1 VAGNT
6 NKQQRK
12 ETNNETGNNNSNPS
26 LRKGYVANIP
36 TEALFHGYDEW
47 HSVTISND
55 ESWDIN
61 FHMCGEPN
69 TLHVVAHPE
78 RTGADGFRETDMSS
92 WVKVADFHRELPTE
106 TESGEAELA

>member
-1 VAGNT
+1 M
-6 NKQQRK
+6 KP
-12 ETNNETGNNNSNPS
+12 ETITVIQAFA
-26 LRKGYVANIP
+26 KGYVANIP
-36 TEALFHGYDEW
+36 NEALFNGYDEW
-47 HSVTISND
+47 HSVTISDD